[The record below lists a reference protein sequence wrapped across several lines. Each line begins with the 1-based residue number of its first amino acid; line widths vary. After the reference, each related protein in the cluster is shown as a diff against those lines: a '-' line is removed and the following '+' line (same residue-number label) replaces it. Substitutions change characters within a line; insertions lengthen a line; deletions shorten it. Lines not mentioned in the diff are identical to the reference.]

1 MLFQEVLV
9 KKILMTDRYGE
20 KDDNVQKRNHHD
32 KKRKER
38 KCSLKYRFA
47 LNTPLIRAS
56 LPGKVSLCASYRKIE
71 GKLKKASLT
80 VETALVLPLFFF
92 GMVTMI
98 SFMDIYKVQTEH
110 LTVLCQRAKEA
121 GMYAYAADG
130 NGPEE
135 ITLPDAY
142 FYQPVGGIILLPS
155 VWTFN
160 TVKVHTWTGTERR
173 SGNSKDGE
181 NETMVYVT
189 ESGKVYHRSLSCSYL
204 NLSITEV
211 SGSTVSS
218 RRNAYG
224 EKYDACES
232 CSLHQKP
239 AATVYITEKGNR
251 YHNQK
256 TCSGLKRSVRLVKES
271 GLSGIHACSRCG

>member
-1 MLFQEVLV
+1 
-9 KKILMTDRYGE
+9 
-20 KDDNVQKRNHHD
+20 
-32 KKRKER
+32 
-38 KCSLKYRFA
+38 
-47 LNTPLIRAS
+47 
-56 LPGKVSLCASYRKIE
+56 
-71 GKLKKASLT
+71 
-80 VETALVLPLFFF
+80 
-92 GMVTMI
+92 
-98 SFMDIYKVQTEH
+98 
-110 LTVLCQRAKEA
+110 
-121 GMYAYAADG
+121 MYAYAADG

-142 FYQPVGGIILLPS
+142 FYQPVGGIIPLPS

>member
-1 MLFQEVLV
+1 M
-9 KKILMTDRYGE
+9 KKIQMTDRYGK

-56 LPGKVSLCASYRKIE
+56 LPGKVSLCASCRKIRA
-71 GKLKKASLT
+71 KLKKASLT

-110 LTVLCQRAKEA
+110 LTLLCQRAKEA
-121 GMYAYAADG
+121 GMYAYVADG
-130 NGPEE
+130 NGLEE
-135 ITLPDAY
+135 IVLPDVY
-142 FYQPVGGIILLPS
+142 SYQPVGGIIPLPK

-160 TVKVHTWTGTERR
+160 TVKVHTWTGTEHR
-173 SGNSKDGE
+173 SGNFE
-181 NETMVYVT
+181 NEETEVMVYVT

-204 NLSITEV
+204 NLSVTEV

-224 EKYDACES
+224 EKYHACES
-232 CSLHQKP
+232 CSLHQSP
-239 AATVYITEKGNR
+239 ASMVYITEKGNR
-251 YHNQK
+251 YHNKK

-271 GLSGIHACSRCG
+271 ELSGMHACSRCG

>member
-1 MLFQEVLV
+1 MLFRKEKV
-9 KKILMTDRYGE
+9 KNTGIPEWSKMRKNIRTDAEQTQNICMR
-20 KDDNVQKRNHHD
+20 K
-32 KKRKER
+32 KER
-38 KCSLKYRFA
+38 KRSLKYPVLLFSPISKRI
-47 LNTPLIRAS
+47 LS
-56 LPGKVSLCASYRKIE
+56 GKVSLSTSFMKW
-71 GKLKKASLT
+71 KKASLA
-80 VETALVLPLFFF
+80 VETAIVMPVFFL
-92 GMVTMI
+92 GLVTMI

-142 FYQPVGGIILLPS
+142 FYQPVGGIIPLPS